1 MCISAIEISG
11 AVTVRFAVRKSPR
24 WLPRFA
30 AFETPAVTQR
40 ASFATTGIPLADDG
54 TNVAMDLNVA
64 ARRALLELIDYLELE
79 RGLTREAAYILCSV
93 AADLRISEVVD
104 GPNPLVSAL
113 LPLDVFGRLTELIQ
127 TGRLGARP
135 EQPAAARLCWS
146 LSNETAAIRIAPVT
160 ISCQKLEMPAIE
172 SPFWSVPMKRTP
184 TAVPV
189 TPPTPPTKL
198 VPPSS
203 TAAAEL
209 SGMSAPTSGLA
220 APSRPAWITPASP
233 AQSPTIPY
241 ALMSVR
247 DTLMP
252 ESRAASMLPPTA

>member
-1 MCISAIEISG
+1 MACREAAGGLRTIPPRENGGNLDIRQLVAGSKLFLPVDVEGALFSAGDLHYAQGDGEVCISAIEISG

-40 ASFATTGIPLADDG
+40 ASFATAGIPLADDG

-113 LPLDVFGRLTELIQ
+113 LPLDVFEG
-127 TGRLGARP
+127 
-135 EQPAAARLCWS
+135 
-146 LSNETAAIRIAPVT
+146 
-160 ISCQKLEMPAIE
+160 
-172 SPFWSVPMKRTP
+172 
-184 TAVPV
+184 
-189 TPPTPPTKL
+189 
-198 VPPSS
+198 
-203 TAAAEL
+203 
-209 SGMSAPTSGLA
+209 
-220 APSRPAWITPASP
+220 
-233 AQSPTIPY
+233 
-241 ALMSVR
+241 
-247 DTLMP
+247 
-252 ESRAASMLPPTA
+252 